1 MLNRTVI
8 DSGKLIDNIH
18 TIKSNL
24 PKHCKIAAVIK
35 GDAYGHGMR
44 RIAEILDKENA
55 VEMFITASFYEAA
68 RLYETNINKP
78 TLVLNR
84 EPVKEIQ
91 AVLERCDSSKRKL
104 LLSKVIFSVYSYSG
118 LQDYEEL
125 CTDTA
130 VNVHLRLDFESGL
143 KGFDKSD
150 FEKVRNRI
158 GESGR
163 VKISGIYA
171 HVYPAY
177 SGDEDKT
184 ISEIETYSK
193 IFNSFES
200 GIRKNLTLH
209 LCSSSLC
216 FQYPEY
222 TFDMVRVGAFM
233 YGIGTSEESDKPDV
247 QEILSVYG
255 TVLKTAEIKPGTQTD
270 YSGNMPGNVQKAALL
285 SFGSW
290 DLPFV
295 LSCKNPV
302 VRIRGKLFNI
312 VGTPCMDTCIA
323 DITGNDDITEFDEV
337 QIIGNAFGIRFS
349 DWIDRSTFGFGNCQA
364 LFSGIERIP
373 KVYMEGKDERR

>member
-1 MLNRTVI
+1 MPNRTVI

-18 TIKSNL
+18 TIKSSL
-24 PKHCKIAAVIK
+24 PEHCKLAAVIK

-44 RIAEILDKENA
+44 GIAEILDKESA
-55 VEMFITASFYEAA
+55 VEMFVTASFYEATK
-68 RLYETNINKP
+68 LYETNINKS
-78 TLVLNR
+78 TLILNR

-91 AVLERCDSSKRKL
+91 AVLERCDTPKRKL

-125 CTDTA
+125 CTDTT

-143 KGFDKSD
+143 KGFDKDD

-158 GESGR
+158 GDNGR

-171 HVYPAY
+171 HIYPAY

-184 ISEIETYSK
+184 IGEIESYAK
-193 IFNSFES
+193 IFNSFDID
-200 GIRKNLTLH
+200 IRKNLTFH

-216 FQYPEY
+216 FQHPEY

-233 YGIGTSEESDKPDV
+233 YGIGTGEESDKPAV

-255 TVLKTAEIKPGTQTD
+255 TVLKTAELKPGTQTD
-270 YSGNMPGNVQKAALL
+270 YSGKMPGNVQKVALL

-295 LSCKNPV
+295 LLCKDPV

-312 VGTPCMDTCIA
+312 VGIPCMDTCIA
-323 DITGNDDITEFDEV
+323 DITGNDDIIEFDEV
-337 QIIGNAFGIRFS
+337 QIIGNTFGIRFS
-349 DWIDRSTFGFGNCQA
+349 DWIDRSMFGFGNCQT

-373 KVYMEGKDERR
+373 KVYIEGDDERR

>member
-18 TIKSNL
+18 TIKRNL
-24 PKHCKIAAVIK
+24 PKHCKLAAVIK
-35 GDAYGHGMR
+35 GDAYGHGMKG
-44 RIAEILDKENA
+44 IAAILDKEPA
-55 VEMFITASFYEAA
+55 VEMFVTASFYEATK
-68 RLYETNINKP
+68 LYEISINKQ
-78 TLVLNR
+78 TLILNR

-91 AVLERCDSSKRKL
+91 AVLERCDAEKRKL

-118 LQDYEEL
+118 LQDYETL
-125 CTDTA
+125 CTDTT

-143 KGFDKSD
+143 KGFDKAD

-158 GESGR
+158 GENGK

-171 HVYPAY
+171 HIYPAY

-184 ISEIETYSK
+184 IGEIESYAK
-193 IFNSFES
+193 IFNSFDS
-200 GIRKNLTLH
+200 DIRENLTFH

-216 FQYPEY
+216 FQHPEY

-233 YGIGTSEESDKPDV
+233 YGIGTSEESCKPDV

-255 TVLKTAEIKPGTQTD
+255 TVLKIAELTPGTQTD
-270 YSGNMPGNVQKAALL
+270 YSGEMPGNVQKVALL

-295 LSCKNPV
+295 LLCKNPV
-302 VRIRGKLFNI
+302 VRIRGKLFDI

-323 DITGNDDITEFDEV
+323 DITGDDDIMEFDEV
-337 QIIGNAFGIRFS
+337 QIIGNTSGIRFN
-349 DWIDRSTFGFGNCQA
+349 DWIDRSTFGFGNCQT

-373 KVYMEGKDERR
+373 KVYMEGDDERK